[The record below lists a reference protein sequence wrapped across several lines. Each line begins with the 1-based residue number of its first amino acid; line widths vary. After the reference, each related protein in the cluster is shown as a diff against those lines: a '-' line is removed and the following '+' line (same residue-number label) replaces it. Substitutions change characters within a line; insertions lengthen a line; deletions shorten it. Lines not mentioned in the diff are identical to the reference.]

1 MTATA
6 IDSSSTLIERVN
18 ENLVRKLSKTQSDL
32 VTRFCTDFY
41 NSVAETDLINRTP
54 DELYASIL
62 SLWNFCQR
70 PVSCGDGYIR
80 VSNPNIE
87 EHGWQSK
94 HTVIEL
100 LYADMPF
107 MVDSIRMELNRLG
120 LNAHLMIHQPFYFK
134 RGKNGKITA
143 LEVIRDDTDAPI
155 ETPIYIE
162 VDRETNPEK
171 LEQLK
176 QSIEKVLRDVCIT
189 VSQWLPMKEKL
200 SHVISEVEASP
211 FPKTKKNL
219 YEAVDF
225 LRWIDDDHFTFMGY
239 RYYDF
244 KTNKGDILLSPQP
257 ENSLGLKKVVDKKHH
272 EYMMSMLP
280 KPAQRLAQDNTNIL
294 IISKTSTL
302 STVHR
307 PAYIDYIG
315 VKRFNKTGKVIGEHR
330 FYGLYT
336 SAAYN
341 LNPSAIPMLRLK
353 VKEVIKKSNL
363 STKGH
368 DARALAH
375 ILETFPRDEL
385 FQISTQKLLEIS
397 MGVLHMQER
406 PAVRLFVREDPFGRF
421 FSALVY
427 VPKEVYT
434 TKLRIHVTQILKR
447 HFQGIG
453 DVQHTTYFSES
464 ILART
469 LYQINVEDM
478 DSIKYDLQAIERDL
492 VDACKTWKDNLS
504 EALKTVFG
512 EEDGVT
518 LSAQYSAAFP
528 ASYEEDTNSL
538 SAVNDIRHL
547 EELTDDN
554 KLSMMLYHPQE
565 EKGDRLRFK
574 LYNLDEPSSLSEVLP
589 MLENMGCN
597 VLGEVPHKI
606 MAADGRTRWIMDFYL
621 AVEQLNHQEFDLI
634 KDNFQE
640 TFARVWRGEAEDDAF
655 NRLVLLAHLN
665 WREVS
670 VLRGYA
676 KYLLQIGFNL
686 SQSYIEE
693 TLSNHAGIARQLV
706 DLFNLRFGLDHK
718 QPTSEEYKAAA
729 KKVRLALNSVN
740 NIDEDRILSRYID
753 VISATLRTNFFQMDE
768 FGQPKNY
775 ISFKLNPRKIPEV
788 PKPIPMFEIFVYSP
802 RVEGVHLR
810 GGKVARGGL
819 RWSDRREDFR
829 TEILGLVKAQQVKN
843 SVIVPVGAKG
853 GFFCKRQHTL
863 TDRDAIFK
871 EGIACYQTFIRALL
885 DVTDNYVG
893 EDIIHPKNVVR
904 YDGSDPYLVVA
915 ADKGTAS
922 FSDIANGISEEY
934 DFWLGDAFA
943 SGGSVGY
950 DHKKMGITARGAW
963 ESVKRHFREMGI
975 NCQTT
980 DFTCI
985 GIGDMAGDVFG
996 NGMLLSKHIRLVAA
1010 FNHMHIF
1017 IDPDPD
1023 PATSYQERERLFNLD
1038 RSSWEDYDKSLIS
1051 KGGGL
1056 FERSAKS
1063 IRLSPEI
1070 QELIGTKEKEL
1081 APNQLIHMLLQAE
1094 VDLLWNGG
1102 IGTYVKSSQETN
1114 AEVGDKAN
1122 NGLRVDGSQLRC
1134 KVVGEG
1140 GNLGLTQRG
1149 RIEYMMNGGRANTD
1163 FIDNAGGVDCS
1174 DKEVNIKIL
1183 LNAIVANGDMTIK
1196 QRNNLLAKMTDEVA
1210 NIVLNDNYMQIQSIS
1225 ITESRAAMTLKEF
1238 MRFIHDMEKS
1248 SFLDRALES
1257 IPSDDELLERKAK
1270 GKGLTRGSLS
1280 VLVAYGKMR
1289 LKDQLCVPEITNNPY
1304 YSKILHNYFPK
1315 PLRSKYKDAMENH
1328 RLRNEIIATELANHM
1343 VNYMGSNFVYRIQDE
1358 TGANIVEIAAC
1369 FSMAMEIFD
1378 IYALWEQVRD
1388 MDNKVSTKIQHEIMA
1403 RSQRMIRRATRWFLR
1418 HGDRS
1423 MPMQDY
1429 IKYFKDDM
1437 KVLSENVTTVLD
1449 RREERELNGIVQ
1461 KYIKEGVPESLAV
1474 KVTYLSTTFSGLDI
1488 VEMSKLA
1495 DEEIMVVAE
1504 IYYKLGAKLEL
1515 HWFLDQ
1521 IVLQPVENHWQAFAR
1536 SAFREELDWQQ
1547 RGLTLAVL
1555 KLTSSDNSPEER
1567 LKGWI
1572 EDSQELIERWS
1583 SMVADFKST
1592 NTHEFAKFSVA
1603 LRELLILVQRCI
1615 KLTNQRQR
1623 DTA

>member
-1 MTATA
+1 MTVTA
-6 IDSSSTLIERVN
+6 HDSSSTLIARVN
-18 ENLVRKLSKTQSDL
+18 EIIVKKLSKSKAEL
-32 VTRFCTDFY
+32 VTKFCTNFY
-41 NSVAETDLINRTP
+41 NSVAEEDLIQRSP

-62 SLWNFCQR
+62 SLWNFCQK
-70 PVSCGDGYIR
+70 PVSCSQGYVR
-80 VSNPNIE
+80 VSNPTIE

-100 LYADMPF
+100 LYSDMPF

-120 LNAHLMIHQPFYFK
+120 LNSYLMIHQPFYFK
-134 RGKNGKITA
+134 RGKTDKIIGI
-143 LEVIRDDTDAPI
+143 EVIRDDTDAPI

-162 VDRETNPEK
+162 VDRETDPEK
-171 LEQLK
+171 LTALK
-176 QSIEKVLRDVCIT
+176 NSIESVLSDVCIT
-189 VSQWLPMKEKL
+189 VSQWHPMKVKM
-200 SHVISEVEASP
+200 SQVVKEVQASP
-211 FPKTKKNL
+211 FPKRKLVIDESVK
-219 YEAVDF
+219 F
-225 LRWIDDDHFTFMGY
+225 LQWIDEDHFTYMGY

-244 KTNKGDILLSPQP
+244 KTKQGDTLLTPDP
-257 ENSLGLKKVVDKKHH
+257 KNSLGLKKVEDVKQH
-272 EYMMSMLP
+272 EYTMSMLP
-280 KPAQRLAQDNTNIL
+280 KPAQQMVQNNTSIL
-294 IISKTSTL
+294 IISKTSTM

-315 VKRFNKTGKVIGEHR
+315 VKRFNKSGKVIGEHR

-341 LNPSAIPMLRLK
+341 LNPSAIPLLRHK
-353 VKEVIKKSNL
+353 VKEVVKKSNL

-368 DARALAH
+368 DARTLLH

-385 FQISTQKLLEIS
+385 FQIDTPKLLSIS
-397 MGVLHMQER
+397 MGILHMQER
-406 PAVRLFVREDPFGRF
+406 PEVRLFVRADPFGRF

-434 TKLRIHVTQILKR
+434 TKLRIEITGILKH
-447 HFQGIG
+447 HFEGVG
-453 DVQHTTYFSES
+453 NVQHYTFFSES

-469 LYQINVEDM
+469 LYQINVDDM
-478 DSIKYDLQAIERDL
+478 DGIKYDVQTIELELR
-492 VDACKTWKDNLS
+492 DACKTWNDKLTDS
-504 EALKTVFG
+504 LKTVFG
-512 EEDGVT
+512 SEEGLN
-518 LSAQYSAAFP
+518 LSHRYYGAFP
-528 ASYEEDTNSL
+528 ASYQEETNSL
-538 SAVNDIRHL
+538 TAVNDIKHM
-547 EELTDDN
+547 EELSDDN
-554 KLSMMLYHPQE
+554 KLAMMLYHPQE
-565 EKGDRLRFK
+565 EASDRLRFK
-574 LYNLDEPSSLSEVLP
+574 LYNLDEPSSLSDVLP

-597 VLGEVPHKI
+597 VIGEVPYKVCTS
-606 MAADGRTRWIMDFYL
+606 DGRTRWIMDFSL
-621 AVEQLNHQEFDLI
+621 AVETIQNRDFEQI

-640 TFARVWRGEAEDDAF
+640 TFAKVWVGDAEDDAF
-655 NRLVLLAHLN
+655 NRLILSAHLN

-670 VLRGYA
+670 MLRGYA

-693 TLSNHAGIARQLV
+693 TLSNHAGIARQIV
-706 DLFNLRFGLDHK
+706 DLFNLRFGLDHD
-718 QPTSEEYKAAA
+718 QPTAEEYRAAA
-729 KKVRLALNSVN
+729 KNVRKSLNAVR

-753 VISATLRTNFFQMDE
+753 VISATLRTNFFQADKN
-768 FGQPKNY
+768 GAPKTY
-775 ISFKLNPRKIPEV
+775 ISFKMNPEKIPEV

-853 GFFCKRQHTL
+853 GFFCKRQHLL
-863 TDRDAIFK
+863 TDRDEIYK

-893 EDIIHPKNVVR
+893 NDIIHPTNVVR
-904 YDGSDPYLVVA
+904 YDEPDPYLVVA
-915 ADKGTAS
+915 ADKGTAA

-934 DFWLGDAFA
+934 HFWLGDAFA

-963 ESVKRHFREMGI
+963 ESVKRHFREMGV

-980 DFTCI
+980 DFTCV

-1017 IDPDPD
+1017 IDPNPD
-1023 PATSYQERERLFNLD
+1023 SASSYVERERLFNLD
-1038 RSSWEDYDKSLIS
+1038 RSSWEDYDSSKIS
-1051 KGGGL
+1051 KGGGIFL
-1056 FERSAKS
+1056 RSAKS
-1063 IRLSPEI
+1063 IKLTPEI
-1070 QELIGTKEKEL
+1070 QKLVGTKEEEL
-1081 APNQLIHMLLQAE
+1081 APTQLINLLLKAE

-1102 IGTYVKSSQETN
+1102 IGTYVKAIHETN
-1114 AEVGDKAN
+1114 AEIGDKAN
-1122 NGLRVDGSQLRC
+1122 NSLRVNGSELRC

-1140 GNLGLTQRG
+1140 GNLGLSQQG
-1149 RIEYMMNGGRANTD
+1149 RIEYMLNGGRANTD

-1183 LNAIVANGDMTIK
+1183 LNAIVSNGDMTLK

-1210 NIVLNDNYMQIQSIS
+1210 GIVLNDNYMQIQSIS
-1225 ITESRAAMTLKEF
+1225 ITESRSQKTLKEY
-1238 MRFIHDMEKS
+1238 MRFIHDMEKNG
-1248 SFLDRALES
+1248 FLDRQLEC
-1257 IPSDDELLERKAK
+1257 IPSDDQLLERKAK
-1270 GKGLTRGSLS
+1270 GYGLTRGSLS
-1280 VLVAYGKMR
+1280 VLVAYGKMQ
-1289 LKDQLCVPEITNNPY
+1289 LKESLCVPEITQNPY
-1304 YSKILHNYFPK
+1304 YSKLLHNYFPK
-1315 PLRSKYKDAMENH
+1315 PLRSKYKNEMENH
-1328 RLRNEIIATELANHM
+1328 RLRNEIIATELANSM
-1343 VNYMGSNFVYRIQDE
+1343 VNFMGSNYAYRIHDE

-1369 FSMAMEIFD
+1369 FSIAMEIFD
-1378 IYALWEQVRD
+1378 VYTLWDKVRELDNQVSAP
-1388 MDNKVSTKIQHEIMA
+1388 VQHEIMA

-1423 MPMQDY
+1423 VPMQDY
-1429 IKYFKDDM
+1429 ITYFKDDI
-1437 KVLSENVTTVLD
+1437 KKLSDEVAVVLEK
-1449 RREERELNGIVQ
+1449 REERELNGIVR
-1461 KYIKEGVPESLAV
+1461 KYVKSGVPKDLAV
-1474 KVTYLSTTFSGLDI
+1474 KVTYLSTLFSGLDI
-1488 VEMSKLA
+1488 VEMAKLSGE
-1495 DEEIMVVAE
+1495 DTMVVAE

-1555 KLTSSDNSPEER
+1555 NLTSGDSNPEIR

-1572 EDSQELIERWS
+1572 KESRELIQRWQT
-1583 SMVADFKST
+1583 MVADFKST
-1592 NTHEFAKFSVA
+1592 NSHEFAKFSVA

-1615 KLTNQRQR
+1615 KLTKEKEK
-1623 DTA
+1623 TTS